1 MVNWP
6 LFRLFV
12 TMIVTA
18 LGAGHTL
25 AQAVFFDGPTWPSLV
40 VTLSSACLLFWQSCT
55 YKE

>member
-1 MVNWP
+1 MP

-25 AQAVFFDGPTWPSLV
+25 AQAVFFDGPTLPSLV
-40 VTLSSACLLFWQSCT
+40 FTLSSACLLLWQSYT